1 VKKKKILVV
10 DIGGTN
16 VKVMISRSQRR
27 KFDSGPGMTA
37 KQLVSKLKQ
46 AVRGW
51 KFDAVSIGFPSPVRH
66 GQILK
71 DPKHLGK
78 GWVGFDF
85 ARALKKP
92 VHVVNDA
99 AMQALGS
106 YHGGGRM
113 LFLGLGTGLGSALV
127 YPKTLL
133 PLELGDLPYFDG
145 GISENYL
152 GKPGLAKLGE
162 PAWKREVKR
171 AVRQLKKAFIADYV
185 VLGGGNAKRFKT
197 LPAEIELGHNRNAYI
212 GGVRLWDIDPHTRK
226 TKWRII

>member
-1 VKKKKILVV
+1 
-10 DIGGTN
+10 

-51 KFDAVSIGFPSPVRH
+51 KFDAVSIGFPSPVRQ
-66 GQILK
+66 GKILK

-133 PLELGDLPYFDG
+133 PLELGDLPYRDG
-145 GISENYL
+145 GIIENYL

-162 PAWKREVKR
+162 PAWKREVKH

-197 LPAEIELGHNRNAYI
+197 FPAEVEIGHNRNAYI
-212 GGVRLWDIDPHTRK
+212 GGVRLWDMDPRTRK